1 MPPPQIKIIEPTNG
15 GVNGG
20 TKITIECEPDFE
32 YDRRVFPTKFIQ
44 GVEVFIGDVKATY
57 VTVLS
62 EHIITAVTPANT
74 SGPKDVIVI
83 NPDGSTDNLDNAFTY
98 NQKPIITLIRPNN
111 GKLGGGTK
119 IEIMGSGFLSG
130 ASVRL
135 GKGASFSSA
144 ASTQVVSDRLI
155 LAETPSIT
163 GYEGLIDI
171 RVVNPDG
178 QKTSRKDAFTY
189 NPLPIIKKINPEY
202 GSKLGGTILTIEGT
216 GFLPGAKVFIG
227 KRPATT
233 EYKSSTKLEAVTPPN
248 SLGTFDV
255 SVVNPD
261 GQETLVV
268 GAFVSVAE
276 TVYNYPNPFR
286 NSQGTTFRYVG
297 NEEVREINI
306 QVFNLNG
313 EVVSLVKENGKSEVN
328 WQNPNLGFGLYIY
341 HMQVELGTGQTKF
354 FKRFLQIH

>member
-1 MPPPQIKIIEPTNG
+1 M
-15 GVNGG
+15 NGG

-62 EHIITAVTPANT
+62 DHIIPAVTPANT

-163 GYEGLIDI
+163 GYKGLIDI

-227 KRPATT
+227 KTFGT
-233 EYKSSTKLEAVTPPN
+233 IIWPPK
-248 SLGTFDV
+248 G
-255 SVVNPD
+255 
-261 GQETLVV
+261 
-268 GAFVSVAE
+268 
-276 TVYNYPNPFR
+276 
-286 NSQGTTFRYVG
+286 
-297 NEEVREINI
+297 
-306 QVFNLNG
+306 
-313 EVVSLVKENGKSEVN
+313 
-328 WQNPNLGFGLYIY
+328 NLGFGYDPMFIP
-341 HMQVELGTGQTKF
+341 TGYNKTFGQLPNKIKNNISHRSLAFKKLLNF
-354 FKRFLQIH
+354 FS